1 MGDYSTS
8 RIDDLPQLW
17 DGFGKLVRKGLGIEA
32 FGANIMDVP
41 ADYTTGPHDESG
53 QRAGGAVR
61 RAARRRAGCCSARTT
76 TARRRST
83 LDPETMVRVGP
94 GERRRLRAGAEGCR
108 VLIVG
113 GTPGQAYTP
122 PEWSS

>member
-32 FGANIMDVP
+32 FGANIMDLP

-53 QRAGGAVR
+53 SGQEELYVALRGAGWVLIGPDDDQEQALP
-61 RAARRRAGCCSARTT
+61 
-76 TARRRST
+76 
-83 LDPETMVRVGP
+83 LDPEAMVRVGP
-94 GERRRLRAGAEGCR
+94 GERRRLRAGGDGCR

-113 GTPGQAYTP
+113 GTPGQAYTAE
-122 PEWSS
+122 EWSS

>member
-32 FGANIMDVP
+32 FGANIMDIP

-53 QRAGGAVR
+53 SGQEELYVALRGAGWVLIGRGRGRRGGADARPGDDGARGAGRATPPAGR
-61 RAARRRAGCCSARTT
+61 RARAAAC
-76 TARRRST
+76 
-83 LDPETMVRVGP
+83 
-94 GERRRLRAGAEGCR
+94 
-108 VLIVG
+108 
-113 GTPGQAYTP
+113 
-122 PEWSS
+122 